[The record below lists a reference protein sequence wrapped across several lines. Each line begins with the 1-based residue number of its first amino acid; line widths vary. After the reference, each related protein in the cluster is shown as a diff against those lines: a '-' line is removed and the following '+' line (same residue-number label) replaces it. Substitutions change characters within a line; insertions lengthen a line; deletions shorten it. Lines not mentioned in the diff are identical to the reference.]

1 MLTETTLMP
10 LEFLRPLWLLG
21 LPAVFIF
28 TLLRYKSVKKSR
40 QQSLIAAHLSENLI
54 AAPEPSRSQHFAF
67 PALAVIACIAL
78 AGPSWRSMP
87 MPLYT
92 LEKAQV
98 LVLDLSYSMYATDL
112 KPNRLSQAKYKAID
126 LIKEWHEGEKALLAY
141 AGDAFTISP
150 LTTDANAIINHIPH
164 LSPDIMPLRGA
175 RADLALERAITLLK
189 NSGYRQGH
197 IVFFSDAIDP
207 QTAEKMIKR
216 LQGTPWVVS
225 ILATATEQGAPIKL
239 SDDSL
244 LKNQQGEIV
253 IAQLD
258 KQPLQ
263 AITRATQ
270 GLYLPLSSS
279 NADIER
285 LSHYFEV
292 KKGQKNSI
300 EQTEQSLFSIDD
312 GYRLAFLLLPLF
324 LLLFRRGVFYM
335 LLFTITLPLSSP
347 EVKAS
352 IWKNSQQNAFQAYT
366 EQDFATAAELYE
378 KPMAKGSALYKNKQY
393 QQALQQFTQA
403 AIDQPGNA
411 AAFYNQGNAYA
422 QLQQFEQ
429 AIQAYQQALTINPDF
444 TAARENKK
452 LLEDLKQQKQQ
463 QQSQQQQNQ
472 QQQNQQQQSE
482 QQQNQQ
488 QQNQQQQSQQ
498 QQSQQQQ
505 NQQQQNQ
512 QQQNQQQQS
521 QQQQSQLQ
529 QSQQQQSQQQQSQ
542 QQQSQQ
548 QQNEQQAT
556 REQAEQS
563 NQELEELPAWLK
575 NMPDDPSLLL
585 RNKMRLEYQ
594 KRTQSQAVEQQ
605 SNGDIW

>member
-1 MLTETTLMP
+1 MLTETTFMP

-40 QQSLIAAHLSENLI
+40 QQNLIAPHLSENLV
-54 AAPEPSRSQHFAF
+54 AAPEPSRSQRFAF
-67 PALAVIACIAL
+67 PLLAVIACIAL

-112 KPNRLSQAKYKAID
+112 KPNRLTQAKYKAID
-126 LIKEWHEGEKALLAY
+126 LIKKWHEGEKALLAY

-150 LTTDANAIINHIPH
+150 LTADANAIINHIPH
-164 LSPDIMPLRGA
+164 LSPDIMPLTGS
-175 RADLALERAITLLK
+175 RADLALERAIDLLK
-189 NSGYRQGH
+189 NAGYRQGH
-197 IVFFSDAIDP
+197 IVFFSDAIDS
-207 QTAEKMIKR
+207 QTSEKMIKR

-239 SDDSL
+239 PDDSL
-244 LKNQQGEIV
+244 LKNRQGEIV

-258 KQPLQ
+258 KQPLY

-279 NADIER
+279 NSDIER
-285 LSHYFEV
+285 LSDYFEV
-292 KKGQKNSI
+292 KDGHKSG
-300 EQTEQSLFSIDD
+300 TEQAQQSPFAIDD
-312 GYRLAFLLLPLF
+312 GYWLAFLLLPLF
-324 LLLFRRGVFYM
+324 LLLFRRGIFYA
-335 LLFTITLPLSSP
+335 LLFTLTLPLSCP
-347 EVKAS
+347 QVKAS

-366 EQDFATAAELYE
+366 EQDFATAAELYK
-378 KPMAKGSALYKNKQY
+378 KPMAKGSALYKNKEY

-403 AIDQPGNA
+403 TIDQPGNA

-422 QLQQFEQ
+422 QLQQLEQ

-444 TAARENKK
+444 TAAQENKK
-452 LLEDLKQQKQQ
+452 LIEDLK
-463 QQSQQQQNQ
+463 QQQNQ
-472 QQQNQQQQSE
+472 QQP
-482 QQQNQQ
+482 
-488 QQNQQQQSQQ
+488 SQQ
-498 QQSQQQQ
+498 
-505 NQQQQNQ
+505 
-512 QQQNQQQQS
+512 
-521 QQQQSQLQ
+521 Q

-548 QQNEQQAT
+548 QQSQQQQSQQQQSQQQQSQQQQSQQQQSQQQQSQQQQSQQQQSQQQSQQQQSQQQQQTEASQQAAA
-556 REQAEQS
+556 REPAEQS
-563 NQELEELPAWLK
+563 NQELEALPSWLK

-594 KRTQSQAVEQQ
+594 KRAHSQAVEQQ
-605 SNGDIW
+605 NNGDIW